1 MANDQMTRFFGGSPG
16 KVILRLVFI
25 SFVVG
30 IILSAINLHPLELFQ
45 WVENLIIR
53 IWNMGFEAIE
63 RLGGYFVL
71 GAVVVFPIWLALRL
85 LKMGR
90 GEA

>member
-1 MANDQMTRFFGGSPG
+1 MRQDTLYRFFGGSPG
-16 KVILRLVFI
+16 RVLLRLVFI

-30 IILSAINLHPLELFQ
+30 IILSAIDLNPLELIN
-45 WVENLIIR
+45 WARDIVVR

-63 RLGGYFVL
+63 RVGGYFLL
-71 GAVVVFPIWLALRL
+71 GAIIVFPLWLLSRF

-90 GEA
+90 GEQ